1 MTVLVSL
8 QGASVNFG
16 AVQAL
21 RPLDLLLHRGDR
33 LALVGANGSGKTTL
47 LRLLN
52 GQIWTATDV
61 KKRSSNRYSMDL
73 LPDEETTHTGK
84 KGKVHVVTH
93 SAFSSGETGLASA
106 PTLPAHSR

>member
-1 MTVLVSL
+1 MLVSL

-47 LRLLN
+47 LRALHGLVPCSGTRVLHPTSTGQVPVAAMVAALVDRRVSVEAAMSALLSRPL
-52 GQIWTATDV
+52 
-61 KKRSSNRYSMDL
+61 KK
-73 LPDEETTHTGK
+73 E
-84 KGKVHVVTH
+84 
-93 SAFSSGETGLASA
+93 
-106 PTLPAHSR
+106 